1 MEEQNLDEIMEV
13 LACPKCKG
21 EVEYRKEENKIVCN
35 NCKLKFPVL
44 KGNIPDMLL
53 EDAESF

>member
-1 MEEQNLDEIMEV
+1 MKSQNLDDLMEV

-21 EVEYRKEENKIVCN
+21 ELELDSKENKLVCD
-35 NCKLKFPVL
+35 NCRLKFPIL

>member
-1 MEEQNLDEIMEV
+1 MKSQNLDDLMEV

-21 EVEYRKEENKIVCN
+21 EVELDEKENKIVCN
-35 NCKLKFPVL
+35 NCRLKFPIL